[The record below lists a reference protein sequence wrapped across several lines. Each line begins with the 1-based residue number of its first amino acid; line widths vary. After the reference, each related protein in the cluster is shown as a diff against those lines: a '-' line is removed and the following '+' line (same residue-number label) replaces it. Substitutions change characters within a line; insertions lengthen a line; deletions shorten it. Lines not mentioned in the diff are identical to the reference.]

1 MRMFLLG
8 VICLVFAYSA
18 SFRLSVFSV
27 ACIDALSVVLC
38 LFLDVAMHV
47 SVLFYF
53 GVTAFGSFL
62 KMRAFGCL
70 CVSPCAS
77 GRRPAPRLI

>member
-18 SFRLSVFSV
+18 SLRLSVFSV
-27 ACIDALSVVLC
+27 ACVDALSVVLC
-38 LFLDVAMHV
+38 LFLVVAMHV
-47 SVLFYF
+47 SVLTSF

-62 KMRAFGCL
+62 KMRAVG
-70 CVSPCAS
+70 
-77 GRRPAPRLI
+77 